1 MYGHPMSRRKKTIT
15 SAFASTLIAVFAAT
29 AVLPPALAD
38 PPPWAP
44 AYGYR
49 YKKGGK
55 FKKYKHALP
64 PSAFGIDLGQC
75 NRDQL
80 GGALGAAAGA
90 ALGSQVGKGGG
101 KTAAIVGGAILG
113 ALVGGSLGRAMDQ
126 VDQNCV
132 GQALE
137 RAEDGQTIVWNNPQT
152 GARYQL
158 TPTKIYTDTQNRYCR
173 EYITKGTIGGKEQQL
188 YGKACRQPDGSW
200 ELVK

>member
-1 MYGHPMSRRKKTIT
+1 MSRRRNALV
-15 SAFASTLIAVFAAT
+15 SACAATVIAVFTAT
-29 AVLPPALAD
+29 AVVPPAFAD

-44 AYGYR
+44 AHGYR
-49 YKKGGK
+49 AKKGKK
-55 FKKYKHALP
+55 FKKYKHVLP
-64 PSAFGIDLGQC
+64 PNTFGIDLGQC
-75 NRDQL
+75 NRDLL

-90 ALGSQVGKGGG
+90 ALGTQVGKGSG

-152 GARYQL
+152 GTRYQL
-158 TPTKIYTDTQNRYCR
+158 TPTNIYKDRQNRYCR
-173 EYITKGTIGGKEQQL
+173 EYITRGTIDGKEQQL

-200 ELVK
+200 ELVQ

>member
-1 MYGHPMSRRKKTIT
+1 MSRRKKALT
-15 SAFASTLIAVFAAT
+15 SACAVIVMAVFAAT
-29 AVLPPALAD
+29 AVVPPALAD

-44 AYGYR
+44 AHGYR
-49 YKKGGK
+49 AKKGKK
-55 FKKYKHALP
+55 FKNYRHALP

-90 ALGSQVGKGGG
+90 LVGSRVGKGGG

-158 TPTKIYTDTQNRYCR
+158 TPTKIYKDTRNRYCR
-173 EYITKGTIGGKEQQL
+173 EYITKGTIDGKEQQL

-200 ELVK
+200 ELVQ

>member
-1 MYGHPMSRRKKTIT
+1 MPRRKKTLT
-15 SAFASTLIAVFAAT
+15 SACAVIVMAVFAAT
-29 AVLPPALAD
+29 AVVPPALAE

-44 AYGYR
+44 AHGYR
-49 YKKGGK
+49 YKKGKK
-55 FKKYKHALP
+55 FKKYQYAAPL
-64 PSAFGIDLGQC
+64 STFGIDLGQC
-75 NRDQL
+75 NRDLL

-90 ALGSQVGKGGG
+90 ALGTQVGKGSG

-158 TPTKIYTDTQNRYCR
+158 TPTKIYKDTQNRYCR
-173 EYITKGTIGGKEQQL
+173 EYTTKGTIDGKEQEL

-200 ELVK
+200 EFVQ